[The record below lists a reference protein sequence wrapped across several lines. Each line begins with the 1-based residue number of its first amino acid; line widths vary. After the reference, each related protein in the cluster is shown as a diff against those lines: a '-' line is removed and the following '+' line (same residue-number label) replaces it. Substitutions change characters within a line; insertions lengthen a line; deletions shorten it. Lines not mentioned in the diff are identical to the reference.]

1 VSDYSKIYDS
11 LYTGETGRAIRG
23 CWQAQVLM
31 PYLIRNPHA
40 NQYGLYYLPMSYI
53 IHDLGHPAHE
63 MRKGLERLEQEGFAY
78 YDDTTEYVFV
88 VEMCHVQTG
97 RLNAH
102 GEKGP
107 DKRIKGANRFYAE
120 VQKNPFLGMFYDRYA
135 DDLCLTIPKRDHPS
149 PSSSSPSSEGGFKG
163 ASSPLEGSAK
173 GTEGSMLCNV
183 DVDVDANAS
192 VFVLEDRKDQR
203 LEATKDPSIDSTLRG
218 RRFSDEPQHLVDLWN
233 EQAPAKLHR
242 VHKLTDG
249 LRTAIKLAYK
259 QLPERRD
266 WEQIMQEIESSE
278 FLQSASWFNF
288 PWLVKA
294 PKNEAENYMKVLAG
308 N

>member
-1 VSDYSKIYDS
+1 
-11 LYTGETGRAIRG
+11 
-23 CWQAQVLM
+23 
-31 PYLIRNPHA
+31 
-40 NQYGLYYLPMSYI
+40 
-53 IHDLGHPAHE
+53 
-63 MRKGLERLEQEGFAY
+63 
-78 YDDTTEYVFV
+78 
-88 VEMCHVQTG
+88 
-97 RLNAH
+97 
-102 GEKGP
+102 
-107 DKRIKGANRFYAE
+107 
-120 VQKNPFLGMFYDRYA
+120 VQKNSFLGMFYDRYA
-135 DDLCLTIPKRDHPS
+135 EDLCLSVPKREHA
-149 PSSSSPSSEGGFKG
+149 SSSSSSSSSEGGFKG
-163 ASSPLEGSAK
+163 ASSPLSELEK
-173 GTEGSMLCNV
+173 GPEGSMLCYEYE
-183 DVDVDANAS
+183 DDNAS
-192 VFVLEDRKDQR
+192 VVVLEDRKDQR
-203 LEATKDPSIDSTLRG
+203 REETKDSSIDSTLRG

-242 VHKLTDG
+242 VHKLTDS